1 MTQIDKYTNLQHVMT
16 FFLYETHVAFKGM
29 ISVSV
34 NIPMYNEG
42 FQQAN
47 ILDTGY
53 FRTT

>member
-1 MTQIDKYTNLQHVMT
+1 M
-16 FFLYETHVAFKGM
+16 GM

-47 ILDTGY
+47 ILEDFGH
-53 FRTT
+53 RLL